1 MVFGGLVDILVAIW
15 VYRTAVEQKTGNAL
29 YWAAGSFIVSLAVQL
44 LMIYFNGFVIESFDT
59 DINSEYD
66 SAGGLNA
73 RDNSDTAGL
82 QTGSGGTLIGI
93 IFEILPLVAPVIAVA
108 VLRQL
113 VMLKQSFSFLTLFSG
128 VKEMFVSI
136 KNSFKTS

>member
-1 MVFGGLVDILVAIW
+1 MVFGGLIDILVAIW
-15 VYRTAVEQKTGNAL
+15 VYRTAVEHKTGNAL

-59 DINSEYD
+59 DISNEYD
-66 SAGGLNA
+66 TAGGLNA

-93 IFEILPLVAPVIAVA
+93 IFETLPIVVPVIAVA